1 MEERKDYID
10 IMKGIGIILVVIGH
24 TGNSFS
30 GWIYSFHMGL
40 FFWITGY
47 TMALKPL
54 PEMKVFVAK
63 KIKSIIF
70 PLIGFWMISVINQ
83 YFIIKKYNLSFEPF
97 DYIKGLLLGGH
108 WLEIT
113 GNFPLW
119 FLHLL
124 FIGEILF
131 YLEIK
136 FLPRYFAILNGII
149 IALGTLKF
157 QEIIPG
163 RPIWHINVLPVALV
177 YMTIGFYTYKI
188 LKEKRTASTSCGIIL
203 IMIGWYMSLTYG
215 GNVAKIN
222 TYWYY
227 IESIFSIMGIYVIV
241 RNINVEFIKHIGKMS
256 LYIMGIHALIISFA
270 ARFVQY
276 IFDTM
281 VFSSEFIRHVCV
293 AGITVVLSYAVS
305 KIYLDV
311 KNAIKYRMTIK
322 NIKHLSNLK

>member
-1 MEERKDYID
+1 MKEHKDYID

-54 PEMKVFVAK
+54 PETKAFVVK

-70 PLIGFWMISVINQ
+70 PLIGFWMISVMNQ
-83 YFIIKKYNLSFEPF
+83 YIIIRKYNLSFELF

-124 FIGEILF
+124 FIAEILF
-131 YLEIK
+131 YLEVK
-136 FLPRYFAILNGII
+136 FLPRYFVILNGII

-157 QEIIPG
+157 QEIIQG
-163 RPIWHINVLPVALV
+163 RPIWHINALPVALV

-188 LKEKRTASTSCGIIL
+188 LKEKTASTSCGITL
-203 IMIGWYMSLTYG
+203 VMIGWYMSLTYG

-222 TYWYY
+222 TIWYY
-227 IESIFSIMGIYVIV
+227 IESIFSIMGIYVIA
-241 RNINVEFIKHIGKMS
+241 RKCESIIKVEFIKHIGKMS
-256 LYIMGIHALIISFA
+256 LYIMGIHALITSFA
-270 ARFVQY
+270 GRFVQY
-276 IFDTM
+276 IFDTIG
-281 VFSSEFIRHVCV
+281 FSSEFIRHMCA

-305 KIYLDV
+305 KIYLNV
-311 KNAIKYRMTIK
+311 KNTIKYRMTIK
-322 NIKHLSNLK
+322 I